1 MENIILKLI
10 ELFNPAQMAFFIVLG
25 IIFYFKLK
33 NVFTQQINGLGL
45 RFDGQFGEYKDKN
58 KTEID
63 LLKERVYKLEVEIQI
78 AKKYQSQQPE
88 NI

>member
-10 ELFNPAQMAFFIVLG
+10 ELFNPAQSVFFIILG

-33 NVFTQQINGLGL
+33 NTVAQQINGLGA
-45 RFDGQFGEYKDKN
+45 RFDSQFGEYKDKN

-63 LLKERVYKLEVEIQI
+63 LLKERVYKLEVEVEF
-78 AKKYQSQQPE
+78 AKKYPPQQQE